1 MMYDWVFL
9 NKDGSK
15 EEESIEEPSESI
27 PGDGK
32 IYKGK
37 EFTVR
42 HVVSGRTTTPNP
54 AVIATE
60 N

>member
-9 NKDGSK
+9 DKDGSK
-15 EEESIEEPSESI
+15 EEVSLEETSEPI

-32 IYKGK
+32 IYKGR
-37 EFTVR
+37 EYTVR
-42 HVVSGRTTTPNP
+42 HVVSGRTTTSDP